1 MARKNTGLG
10 TSFDALL
17 DESLIVTKNTV
28 STLRL
33 SEIEPRADQPR
44 KDFSAEALTQL
55 ADSIA
60 AHGVLQPILV
70 RESAPGSGFYEIIA
84 GERRWRAAKMAGLI
98 EVPGDCP

>member
-1 MARKNTGLG
+1 MSSTAH
-10 TSFDALL
+10 
-17 DESLIVTKNTV
+17 TV

-44 KDFSAEALTQL
+44 KTFAAEPLAQL

-70 RESAPGSGFYEIIA
+70 RESDPGSGYYQNIA
-84 GERRWRAAKMAGLI
+84 GERRWRAAK
-98 EVPGDCP
+98 